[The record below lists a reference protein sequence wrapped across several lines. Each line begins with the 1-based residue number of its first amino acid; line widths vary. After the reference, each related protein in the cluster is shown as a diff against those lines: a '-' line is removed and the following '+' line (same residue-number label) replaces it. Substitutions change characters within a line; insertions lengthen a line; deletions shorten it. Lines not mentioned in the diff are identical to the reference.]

1 MAFERAQV
9 AKREILWLTR
19 KMTTRDSIY
28 VLGSFA
34 IYSLRFFLHF
44 FANGVFSVKSFRQV
58 EFPGS
63 RWEAIIASYPTLR
76 LGLDL

>member
-1 MAFERAQV
+1 MAVERGQV

-19 KMTTRDSIY
+19 KMTTRDCIY

-44 FANGVFSVKSFRQV
+44 FADWVFSVGKLSASGV
-58 EFPGS
+58 S
-63 RWEAIIASYPTLR
+63 RVVVGGIHRFLSNS
-76 LGLDL
+76 